1 MKFCFICPEY
11 PEGPH
16 GGIGTYTQQTAKE
29 LSALGHQIR
38 IIGVYPKSYPAP
50 DYEENGNI
58 KIWRLRVGNGKFGWI
73 IPWIYQFRIIKKWV
87 NENDIDLIEAPDSR
101 GWYDIKQLIPAG
113 KKAKF
118 TNGLVVK
125 YQVEINDKYW
135 GMLFESEK
143 ITDEAKQKARITLEK
158 ENIKSFLT
166 GMVNAG
172 KVWFSGF
179 YIDPLGKEQSFV
191 RITIVNKDK
200 EGGDWIQDMEE
211 ASSTACY
218 SMGVHPSSIGATPGK
233 SSSNMSGSN
242 VREIFTMKQALEKG
256 SKDIVLEPYFVIKN
270 YNNWDVEFDIP
281 FMQLTTLD
289 KNTGAQDTTSN
300 ATDNTKK

>member
-101 GWYDIKQLIPAG
+101 GWYAFWGKLKVPIILRFHGSQTYIASILKKKPNQLTRLLEKLSYQRADALSSVSEFNAATTANLFNISKPIKVIYNGIKTIQLSNVERDKFHIVFAG
-113 KKAKF
+113 TLAEYKGILDFLNALRLLANEEVNFKASIYGKDAKIDSK
-118 TNGLVVK
+118 NASE
-125 YQVEINDKYW
+125 YINDFSIEPVLQGKNNLLWECKNIRVNGY
-135 GMLFESEK
+135 LSEGYCC
-143 ITDEAKQKARITLEK
+143 R
-158 ENIKSFLT
+158 FP
-166 GMVNAG
+166 
-172 KVWFSGF
+172 FS
-179 YIDPLGKEQSFV
+179 
-191 RITIVNKDK
+191 
-200 EGGDWIQDMEE
+200 
-211 ASSTACY
+211 C
-218 SMGVHPSSIGATPGK
+218 
-233 SSSNMSGSN
+233 
-242 VREIFTMKQALEKG
+242 
-256 SKDIVLEPYFVIKN
+256 
-270 YNNWDVEFDIP
+270 
-281 FMQLTTLD
+281 
-289 KNTGAQDTTSN
+289 
-300 ATDNTKK
+300 